1 MSTVARFTESHEDG
15 RRVLRFQGDL
25 TLSRLGV
32 LPTRLERLKGDNF
45 VIDLSEVGR
54 MDTIGAWIVHRTARD
69 RHGEIVG
76 AQGSAAT
83 LLRQVERADRPVKVR
98 PDPPSPIARVLS
110 QVGAATMDAGRT
122 FVGLIGFLGGM
133 LIAL

>member
-1 MSTVARFTESHEDG
+1 MSTVARFTETTENG
-15 RRVLRFQGDL
+15 RRVLHFHGAL

-45 VIDLSEVGR
+45 LIDLSNVGR

-76 AQGSAAT
+76 ADEGNAT
-83 LLRQVERADRPVKVR
+83 LLKQVEKADRPVKVR
-98 PDPPSPIARVLS
+98 PDPPSPIARVLGE
-110 QVGAATMDAGRT
+110 VGNATMEAGVT
-122 FVGLIGFLGGM
+122 FIGLI
-133 LIAL
+133 